1 MTTLWS
7 ADDIFALLVHLGY
20 LTYVFYT
27 KEVSIPNY
35 EISEQFASTIKVM
48 GWSEV
53 ADSLKLSDELLKAAL
68 NCDEEKVA
76 ELIDMA
82 HSENTS
88 IIK

>member
-1 MTTLWS
+1 
-7 ADDIFALLVHLGY
+7 
-20 LTYVFYT
+20 
-27 KEVSIPNY
+27 
-35 EISEQFASTIKVM
+35 M

-88 IIK
+88 ILK